1 MTSSAKRCTVLLTFD
16 FDAESGKEARGLT
29 SPTPISQ
36 GQYGA
41 RVGLPRIL
49 ALLTRYNIKST
60 FFVPGITAE
69 RYPDLVQQIQAD
81 GHEIGHH
88 GYTHISPLKLSY
100 EEERS
105 QLEKGLAALQQ
116 VASVRPTG
124 YRSPAWDLSHHSI
137 ALFKEFGFEYE
148 SSLMGDDFHFY
159 RIGTEDGSPGLVE
172 IPISWLLDDFVH
184 FEIVE
189 NGAGLAMPAKVYEI
203 WAGEFEGA
211 YEEGGVFCLTM
222 HPQVIGRYPRI
233 RMLEKLIQFMRGHAS
248 VEFTTCSDAV
258 TTWRKNNPIAS

>member
-1 MTSSAKRCTVLLTFD
+1 MTSQTKKHCTVLLTFD
-16 FDAESGKEARGLT
+16 FDAESSKVAKGQT

-49 ALLTRYNIKST
+49 TLLAQYEIKAT
-60 FFVPGITAE
+60 IFIPGWTAE
-69 RYPDLVQQIQAD
+69 RYPDLVRKIQAD

-88 GYTHISPLKLSY
+88 GYAHVSPVKLSR
-100 EEERS
+100 EEEKE
-105 QLEKGLAALQQ
+105 QLEKGFAALEK
-116 VASVRPTG
+116 VASIQPKG
-124 YRSPAWDLSHHSI
+124 YRSPAWDLSNNSI
-137 ALFKEFGFEYE
+137 DLFKEFGFEYE
-148 SSLMGDDFHFY
+148 SSLMGDDFQLY

-172 IPISWLLDDFVH
+172 IPISWILDDFVH

-189 NGAGLAMPAKVYEI
+189 NGVGLASPSSVYEI

-211 YEEGGVFCLTM
+211 YAEQGVFCLTM

-233 RMLEKLIQFMRGHAS
+233 RMLEKLIQFMRGHPG
-248 VEFTTCSDAV
+248 VEFTTCSNAV
-258 TTWRKNNPIAS
+258 AAWKKQNPL